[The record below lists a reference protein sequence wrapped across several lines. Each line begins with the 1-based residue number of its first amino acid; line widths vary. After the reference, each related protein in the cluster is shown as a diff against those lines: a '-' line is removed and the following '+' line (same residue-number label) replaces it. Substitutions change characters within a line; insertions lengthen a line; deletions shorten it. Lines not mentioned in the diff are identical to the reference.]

1 MTFGFFYFSLSG
13 WVHHK
18 FTQNKDKKIE
28 NSYVMQYS
36 SKQSLYVKK
45 HYIREKLGLT
55 GSRSQSKNI
64 ILLVLGGDTVT
75 ATTSN

>member
-1 MTFGFFYFSLSG
+1 
-13 WVHHK
+13 
-18 FTQNKDKKIE
+18 
-28 NSYVMQYS
+28 MQYS

-75 ATTSN
+75 ATNNSWVLKLRICSKSMQK